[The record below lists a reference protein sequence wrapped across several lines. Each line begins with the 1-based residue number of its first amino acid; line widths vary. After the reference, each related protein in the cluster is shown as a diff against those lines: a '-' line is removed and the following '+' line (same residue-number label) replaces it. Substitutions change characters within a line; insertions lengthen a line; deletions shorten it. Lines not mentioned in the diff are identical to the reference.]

1 MDRLADYLR
10 HVGMADGPVP
20 LRACELCGSNGF
32 EVLRESV
39 VVRGALRAP
48 IRVAACGRCGLLF
61 QLDRFDAA
69 AYARYYAERYRLVI
83 SEALEPGED
92 FLQDQLSRGE
102 HLCRRLSPSFP
113 QAGRVVDIG
122 CGAGGLL
129 VAFAQRGWDAEGID
143 PDHRAV
149 ALGRRRFGLRLSAGV
164 AEEMTLPA
172 ASVDLV
178 LITGS
183 LEHVADVNRVMSHCV
198 SALRAGGRIL
208 LEGWGLAQ
216 ARLIGGF
223 GHNQKRYFTGA
234 SLRWLLDRHG
244 IAVEF
249 VTSEALCGPSR
260 PGSVFAMGCV
270 GAGPAGA
277 SAVEGVCDEG
287 PAADLTSEG
296 LGGLGIH

>member
-10 HVGMADGPVP
+10 HVGMADRPVP
-20 LRACELCGSNGF
+20 LRACELCGSGRF

-48 IRVAACGRCGLLF
+48 IRVAACGDCGLLF

-83 SEALEPGED
+83 SAAQEPGED

-102 HLCRRLSPSFP
+102 HLCRRLSPFLP
-113 QAGRVVDIG
+113 RAGRIVDVG

-129 VAFAQRGWDAEGID
+129 VAFAQCGWDAEGID

-164 AEEMTLPA
+164 AEEMTLPD

-183 LEHVADVNRVMSHCV
+183 LEHVADVNRVMSRCGR
-198 SALRAGGRIL
+198 ALRPGGRIL
-208 LEGWGLAQ
+208 VEGWGLAQ
-216 ARLIGGF
+216 ARLLGGF

-234 SLRWLLDRHG
+234 SLRWLLGHHG

-249 VTSEALCGPSR
+249 VTSDALCGPSR
-260 PGSVFAMGCV
+260 PGSVFAMGRV
-270 GAGPAGA
+270 GAEQTGS
-277 SAVEGVCDEG
+277 SAAEGVRDEG
-287 PAADLTSEG
+287 QAAAPTGEG
-296 LGGLGIH
+296 LRDLGIH